1 MTVSTYIIQY
11 FRRSVKNS
19 KTPRPTNSF
28 LMRLWR
34 LPALSASV
42 HSAAG
47 LLAPRF
53 AWDTNFPSLSAVHRK
68 PQPPSSPP
76 RFAEGLK
83 PFSPLLGL
91 LKVSISLLPSSVHEE
106 GPGVV
111 SILLPL
117 AAAKRQQS
125 RQSRASHPRSARH
138 IINAQRCIS
147 SARRA
152 VSHQAAGLH
161 KKLRA

>member
-19 KTPRPTNSF
+19 KAPHPTNSF

-47 LLAPRF
+47 LPAPRF

-68 PQPPSSPP
+68 PQPLSSPP

-83 PFSPLLGL
+83 PFSPLLGSLKASFSLPPL
-91 LKVSISLLPSSVHEE
+91 LGSR
-106 GPGVV
+106 GGVGGGV
-111 SILLPL
+111 PL
-117 AAAKRQQS
+117 TAACRRKAATITAK
-125 RQSRASHPRSARH
+125 P
-138 IINAQRCIS
+138 CIS
-147 SARRA
+147 SAPRAAYHQRTALHIISPKGCISSSRRLA
-152 VSHQAAGLH
+152 
-161 KKLRA
+161 